1 MSEGSAETW
10 LDGMHREL
18 RELRLRIIALERKR
32 KREIGVAAFRG
43 GDVSARGDRQR
54 GAASSRTKGVTA
66 MRVAS
71 HFKQNKACASA
82 RCIDGAKGHACD
94 R

>member
-32 KREIGVAAFRG
+32 KREIGVAAFEAAMSQPEETGNVVRLRRG
-43 GDVSARGDRQR
+43 RRA
-54 GAASSRTKGVTA
+54 
-66 MRVAS
+66 
-71 HFKQNKACASA
+71 
-82 RCIDGAKGHACD
+82 
-94 R
+94 